1 MTAQRKSYLFITN
14 MITDWIEQY
23 EVLLPINHKNYSFQE
38 KKNIQDR
45 ACDCLI

>member
-14 MITDWIEQY
+14 MITDWIE
-23 EVLLPINHKNYSFQE
+23 NYSFQE

-45 ACDCLI
+45 AGDCLI